1 MRQVGRQVPRRFVR
15 QPLGICAEHHRSPL
29 PLGTVGTHVH
39 LQRPP
44 RLFVAIPEVAY
55 NLHPLSGASL
65 SLPILA
71 SRHGRLKRG
80 AYLAFLVPPGVR
92 GLQGQHVCCAEFLQG
107 SFETPLL
114 AIERVGHHRLE
125 GYIPLYGKLYQLR
138 GDLELGAKCGVLL
151 AALEV
156 MGGGVRLEVH
166 RIVDPLVR
174 PQAAYADHPALG
186 LADVGQPLSA
196 YVRRMLT
203 PLAVAVLVYCQNAL
217 LARSSGVLI
226 DHELEATFVDLLRI
240 PPRFRK
246 EPLQALRFLSLR
258 PNHGFGIGK
267 SGQSLVAFGGHDES
281 FQVAPERVALG
292 AGAEEVIE
300 ALGIVFEWSRSR
312 TYWVASGHGE
322 TPPQPL
328 EHDFLP
334 TTTNYRYESSK
345 PRACYE
351 L

>member
-15 QPLGICAEHHRSPL
+15 QPLGIRGDHHRSPL
-29 PLGTVGTHVH
+29 PSGTVGTHVH

-44 RLFVAIPEVAY
+44 RLFVSIAEVAY
-55 NLHPLSGASL
+55 NLHPISGASL
-65 SLPILA
+65 SLPLLA
-71 SRHGRLKRG
+71 SRHGRLIRG
-80 AYLAFLVPPGVR
+80 AYLVFLVPPRVR

-107 SFETPLL
+107 SFQGSFEAPVR
-114 AIERVGHHRLE
+114 AVERVGHHRPE

-138 GDLELGAKCGVLL
+138 GDLELGAKSWVLL
-151 AALEV
+151 ASLEV
-156 MGGGVRLEVH
+156 MRRGVRLEVH
-166 RIVDPLVR
+166 RIVDPLVG
-174 PQAAYADHPALG
+174 PQAAYAYDPALG
-186 LADVGQPLSA
+186 LAYVGKPLPA
-196 YVRRMLT
+196 YVRRMLA
-203 PLAVAVLVYCQNAL
+203 PLAVSVLVYYQHAL

-246 EPLQALRFLSLR
+246 EPLQALCFLSLGTC
-258 PNHGFGIGK
+258 HGFGISK
-267 SGQSLVAFGGHDES
+267 SGQSLVAFGRQEQT

-334 TTTNYRYESSK
+334 TTTNYR
-345 PRACYE
+345 
-351 L
+351 